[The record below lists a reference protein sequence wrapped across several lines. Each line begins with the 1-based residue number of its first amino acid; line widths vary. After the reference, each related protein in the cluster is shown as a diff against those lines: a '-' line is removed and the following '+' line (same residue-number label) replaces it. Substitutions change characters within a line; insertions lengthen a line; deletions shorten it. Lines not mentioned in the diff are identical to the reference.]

1 MEKCFP
7 GMLLEFSE
15 ILIQS
20 QWESVIGPSALVYDE
35 KILIL
40 RMTYF
45 NFHLKSIVLVIIENK
60 IHL

>member
-1 MEKCFP
+1 
-7 GMLLEFSE
+7 MLLEFSE